1 MKDEIKEILDN
12 IKYELDNKRKF
23 ILMTDKDTEILLD
36 YITNLQE
43 KSNNQAEEINRLY
56 KQREKFMKKYSYLQ
70 EEIHK
75 KEAMYDSLAV
85 DYRLSQE
92 ENEILKKENIK
103 LYKKDTKIINGLK
116 EDLKITQEKWDKDKQ
131 FSKCRTMEMLDYKS
145 RNEKAKSLTNRTI
158 EIIKQQPSGNDEWI
172 LERLNGINYCLGGDE

>member
-1 MKDEIKEILDN
+1 MKEEIKEILDDMKIVAEHKTVGVMGQQLN
-12 IKYELDNKRKF
+12 FKNAK
-23 ILMTDKDTEILLD
+23 ILLD
-36 YITNLQE
+36 YITN
-43 KSNNQAEEINRLY
+43 
-56 KQREKFMKKYSYLQ
+56 LQ

-92 ENEILKKENIK
+92 ENEKNKEYSEFYKDMTDKWKDMSDVFKKSCE
-103 LYKKDTKIINGLK
+103 
-116 EDLKITQEKWDKDKQ
+116 
-131 FSKCRTMEMLDYKS
+131 DYKS

-172 LERLNGINYCLGGDE
+172 LERLNGNNYCLGGDEEC